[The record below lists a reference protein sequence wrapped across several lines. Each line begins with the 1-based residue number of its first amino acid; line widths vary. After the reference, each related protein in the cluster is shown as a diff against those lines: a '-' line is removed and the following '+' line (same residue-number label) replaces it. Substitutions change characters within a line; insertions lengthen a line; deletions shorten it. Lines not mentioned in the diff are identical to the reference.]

1 MRRAEDSDKR
11 CTQVVHC
18 GAHPGAAI
26 MAATLR
32 LSGPS
37 ARCHQ
42 WSPQL
47 DLERSA
53 GAILPGI
60 TSPLGCGFR
69 AMPGNEV
76 VFPVANKQDS
86 SRWAACSYL
95 IYLSPYLLS

>member
-1 MRRAEDSDKR
+1 MPIQVDDLTKKGCEARGFALCFMSIYMRRAEDSDKR

-42 WSPQL
+42 WSP
-47 DLERSA
+47 
-53 GAILPGI
+53 
-60 TSPLGCGFR
+60 
-69 AMPGNEV
+69 
-76 VFPVANKQDS
+76 
-86 SRWAACSYL
+86 
-95 IYLSPYLLS
+95 